1 MRDHIKYKNDQPV
14 YVEQGRERIPFNRN
28 PLKIVSQNRVQIIYS
43 IIMITFLFRSENR
56 EIYLHREDDNP
67 V

>member
-1 MRDHIKYKNDQPV
+1 MRDHKKYKKDQPV
-14 YVEQGRERIPFNRN
+14 NVEQGRERIPFNKN
-28 PLKIVSQNRVQIIYS
+28 PLKIVSQNRWQIIHS
-43 IIMITFLFRSENR
+43 IIMITLLFRSENG